1 MKKRVTVFTFAL
13 SALLMGAALWPYAPP
28 FETLTAESAT
38 VRVKHPGPVVQEAVF
53 QTASGSEVSC
63 KRGKSGRCPIEQL
76 VRLEARQ
83 AQLTVWHD
91 GARVFQIADKE
102 RILYP
107 YEAVYDGR
115 AFLFAIAAIVALVG
129 LGQMAIHIGWANEYD
144 DEGKLIVRE

>member
-1 MKKRVTVFTFAL
+1 M
-13 SALLMGAALWPYAPP
+13 
-28 FETLTAESAT
+28 
-38 VRVKHPGPVVQEAVF
+38 
-53 QTASGSEVSC
+53 
-63 KRGKSGRCPIEQL
+63 
-76 VRLEARQ
+76 EARQ

-107 YEAVYDGR
+107 YEAVSDGR

-144 DEGKLIVRE
+144 DEGKLIQRE